1 MRRLT
6 LTGLLLTAVFSQTA
20 FPAGN
25 GSSQVL
31 AAATRFLDQFVGQQ
45 AAEGY
50 EISYE
55 LGNLDSRLRLADCA
69 GGPSVG
75 FSGDPWRSMH
85 PRLMISCEGD
95 RPWKIFLASAVEI
108 RGEAFVAARPLG
120 RGDRLRKEMI
130 NRSQVVVNSVR
141 RGAIKDLENLVG
153 MEISR
158 PISAGTVF
166 TPDLV
171 SAPDAVSRGDHVIIT
186 ARTGNFSVKSRGK
199 ALGNGRV
206 GEQVRIENLSSSR
219 TVRARIV
226 GPGHVEVVM

>member
-1 MRRLT
+1 MRLLI
-6 LTGLLLTAVFSQTA
+6 LTGLLLTALCSQAAFS
-20 FPAGN
+20 AGN

-31 AAATRFLDQFVGQQ
+31 EAATDFLNQFVGQQ

-50 EISYE
+50 EITYE
-55 LGNLDSRLRLADCA
+55 LGNLDSRLTLADCSA
-69 GGPSVG
+69 GPSVV

-95 RPWKIFLASAVEI
+95 RPWKLFLASTVEI

-158 PISAGTVF
+158 PIGAGTVF

-186 ARTGNFSVKSRGK
+186 ARSGNFSVKSRGK
-199 ALGNGRV
+199 ALSNGRI

-219 TVRARIV
+219 TVRARII
-226 GPGHVEVVM
+226 GPGHVEVMM